1 VTDATHPL
9 VYHVTEL
16 ITTVKGFLVPATVVA
31 LCCKKRVKSYLS
43 QLSLAIIINTQKTI
57 FTNNYKK
64 IHSNIRLGSA
74 KASGRVPKSCLGWV
88 FHFKLGSFSVTKEV
102 DGANARPCLKLKTQA
117 T

>member
-1 VTDATHPL
+1 MTDATHPL

-64 IHSNIRLGSA
+64 YIQISDWGA
-74 KASGRVPKSCLGWV
+74 Q
-88 FHFKLGSFSVTKEV
+88 KLAGE
-102 DGANARPCLKLKTQA
+102 CLKVVLAEFFTLS
-117 T
+117 